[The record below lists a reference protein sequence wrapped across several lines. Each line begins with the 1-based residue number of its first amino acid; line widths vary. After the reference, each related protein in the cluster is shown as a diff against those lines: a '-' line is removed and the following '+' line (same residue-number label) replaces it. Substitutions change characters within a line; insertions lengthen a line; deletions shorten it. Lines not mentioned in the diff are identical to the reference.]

1 MKYLPNQLNK
11 FQCLNRSI
19 NLNYTYL
26 CSLQLFDVSG
36 VKFVTSG
43 LPLFVRWNMTVMAQT
58 LKLNPSSSSTVGWRC
73 QKRHIKVTYKVTLN
87 WASFLFPIPIPMS
100 NNGDIKQAEEGASA
114 QHIEKPQATWT
125 PEAERR
131 LVRKMDLRILPM
143 LILMYILNYVD
154 RTK

>member
-1 MKYLPNQLNK
+1 
-11 FQCLNRSI
+11 
-19 NLNYTYL
+19 
-26 CSLQLFDVSG
+26 
-36 VKFVTSG
+36 
-43 LPLFVRWNMTVMAQT
+43 
-58 LKLNPSSSSTVGWRC
+58 
-73 QKRHIKVTYKVTLN
+73 
-87 WASFLFPIPIPMS
+87 MS